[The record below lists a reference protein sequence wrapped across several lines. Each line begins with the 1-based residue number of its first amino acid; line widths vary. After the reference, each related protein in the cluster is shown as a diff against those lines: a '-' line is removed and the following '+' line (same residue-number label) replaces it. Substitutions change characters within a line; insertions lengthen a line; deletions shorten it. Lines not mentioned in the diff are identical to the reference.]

1 VQHASG
7 RHFSLQHPTPCNCN
21 ALQGN
26 RVENLVQAVQALP
39 LYGIEVS
46 PLPLKG
52 STAGCHPALSACPP
66 TPQHTAQRHPKVD
79 AAAAAARVAMV
90 LHTWQLSGCAC
101 CSRSQG
107 LLKETCL
114 VPRP

>member
-1 VQHASG
+1 MQHASG

-66 TPQHTAQRHPKVD
+66 PRSTLRKGTLKWTRQQQR
-79 AAAAAARVAMV
+79 
-90 LHTWQLSGCAC
+90 
-101 CSRSQG
+101 QG
-107 LLKETCL
+107 LPWCCTPGSYPA
-114 VPRP
+114 VHVAADHRAS